1 MMQSKRAGAARVF
14 LAWKVTFA
22 LISLFLHQFIRPP
35 RYSFA
40 CLLARQMSLS
50 PQQTISILPLK
61 SDGETG
67 RRPSL
72 PAAPSSNPTTFF
84 YTYRYPWLAHSQSA
98 YACHIYVSALQLS
111 TSSLFRAGLTQSVD
125 HEVGVFT
132 SSHLWDGAM
141 DILILRFVPV

>member
-1 MMQSKRAGAARVF
+1 MQSKRAGAARVF
-14 LAWKVTFA
+14 F
-22 LISLFLHQFIRPP
+22 SMEGDIRTDFFVFTPV
-35 RYSFA
+35 YQTAEIFV

-141 DILILRFVPV
+141 DIVILRFVPV